1 MRTELRTVVGCY
13 GAYGF
18 SIREQ
23 QPDHHFSQRL
33 GMLAFGQPLHEY
45 HVGASL
51 GKCQDGPL
59 AVLAN
64 YGVHLPVSETCPVGF
79 CRALVDAY
87 AVRDILYFC
96 SPVGSYMTVV
106 FHLVPT
112 VRGEFSALVGTDMTI
127 YQLVGYILATAFHIR
142 RYLFGRPVILLQ
154 QIQGF
159 PNDCGILCM
168 VGCGTLTAIHCLCVS
183 LIPQIVALIC

>member
-18 SIREQ
+18 SIREP

-59 AVLAN
+59 AV
-64 YGVHLPVSETCPVGF
+64 SSC
-79 CRALVDAY
+79 AY
-87 AVRDILYFC
+87 
-96 SPVGSYMTVV
+96 SM
-106 FHLVPT
+106 
-112 VRGEFSALVGTDMTI
+112 
-127 YQLVGYILATAFHIR
+127 R
-142 RYLFGRPVILLQ
+142 RVLRFGRHGYDDISARGIYSCHGFSYPPISVRATSNPPSADPGLPKRLRDLLH
-154 QIQGF
+154 GWLWYASGD
-159 PNDCGILCM
+159 PLPLREPYPTDSCPYLLNY
-168 VGCGTLTAIHCLCVS
+168 A
-183 LIPQIVALIC
+183 

>member
-1 MRTELRTVVGCY
+1 
-13 GAYGF
+13 
-18 SIREQ
+18 
-23 QPDHHFSQRL
+23 
-33 GMLAFGQPLHEY
+33 
-45 HVGASL
+45 
-51 GKCQDGPL
+51 
-59 AVLAN
+59 
-64 YGVHLPVSETCPVGF
+64 
-79 CRALVDAY
+79 
-87 AVRDILYFC
+87 
-96 SPVGSYMTVV
+96 MTVV

-154 QIQGF
+154 QIQDL
-159 PNDCGILCM
+159 PNDCGIFCM

>member
-1 MRTELRTVVGCY
+1 MRTELGTVVGCY

-45 HVGASL
+45 HVGVSL
-51 GKCQDGPL
+51 GKGQDDPF

-87 AVRDILYFC
+87 AVKDILYL
-96 SPVGSYMTVV
+96 VV
-106 FHLVPT
+106 RL
-112 VRGEFSALVGTDMTI
+112 
-127 YQLVGYILATAFHIR
+127 
-142 RYLFGRPVILLQ
+142 GR
-154 QIQGF
+154 
-159 PNDCGILCM
+159 
-168 VGCGTLTAIHCLCVS
+168 T
-183 LIPQIVALIC
+183 

>member
-1 MRTELRTVVGCY
+1 MLNLAYKGIRQGWKVSAFWNVLPYKFICILNWTFLPWTIWIGKEHEVRILRALWRQSLGDQLMRTELRTVVGCY

-59 AVLAN
+59 AV
-64 YGVHLPVSETCPVGF
+64 SSC
-79 CRALVDAY
+79 AY
-87 AVRDILYFC
+87 SMRRVL
-96 SPVGSYMTVV
+96 
-106 FHLVPT
+106 
-112 VRGEFSALVGTDMTI
+112 FSWFSFGARRKF
-127 YQLVGYILATAFHIR
+127 ATFAPR
-142 RYLFGRPVILLQ
+142 
-154 QIQGF
+154 
-159 PNDCGILCM
+159 
-168 VGCGTLTAIHCLCVS
+168 
-183 LIPQIVALIC
+183 LIVYTYATQN

>member
-51 GKCQDGPL
+51 GKGQDGPL

-87 AVRDILYFC
+87 AVRDILYFG
-96 SPVGSYMTVV
+96 SPVGLYMTVY
-106 FHLVPT
+106 F
-112 VRGEFSALVGTDMTI
+112 
-127 YQLVGYILATAFHIR
+127 
-142 RYLFGRPVILLQ
+142 
-154 QIQGF
+154 
-159 PNDCGILCM
+159 ILC
-168 VGCGTLTAIHCLCVS
+168 L
-183 LIPQIVALIC
+183 Q